1 MHVNIHA
8 WSIYFIRIIIFFPK
22 LCRII
27 LISIYGEEYP
37 DGGSIERI
45 ILSRTLSFELRGR
58 TRGTKPTAQRF
69 ITYCKLGLAPVNRQ
83 LLEFLNWNLNLLQ
96 FIFGNTF
103 LLKSKSRVK
112 IVISSSE
119 HDGLTS
125 SAGPVKTVPG
135 KAFSGIEKLKE
146 FELTVDLRAVF

>member
-8 WSIYFIRIIIFFPK
+8 WSIYFIRVIIFFSK

-58 TRGTKPTAQRF
+58 AHELIPTAQRF
-69 ITYCKLGLAPVNRQ
+69 ITYHKLDLAPVNRQ
-83 LLEFLNWNLNLLQ
+83 LLEFLN
-96 FIFGNTF
+96 
-103 LLKSKSRVK
+103 
-112 IVISSSE
+112 
-119 HDGLTS
+119 
-125 SAGPVKTVPG
+125 
-135 KAFSGIEKLKE
+135 
-146 FELTVDLRAVF
+146 